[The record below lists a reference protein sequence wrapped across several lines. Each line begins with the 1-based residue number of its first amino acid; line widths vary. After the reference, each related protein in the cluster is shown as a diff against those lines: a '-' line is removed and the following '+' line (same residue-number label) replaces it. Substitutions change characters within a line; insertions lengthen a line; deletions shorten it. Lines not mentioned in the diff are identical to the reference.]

1 MQQIARNYLKEV
13 PITTGVKKPILAM
26 DLEASRQ
33 DVIARLRSAG
43 KRSILQGDRP
53 QINSD
58 REFIRL
64 FALCKRIL
72 FF

>member
-43 KRSILQGDRP
+43 KLV
-53 QINSD
+53 NSSGTETD
-58 REFIRL
+58 LR
-64 FALCKRIL
+64 
-72 FF
+72 